1 MKKQIMF
8 GLLAILTIGIAGQG
22 LTQDVFAEH
31 VTHEVSHE
39 VSGEVSHT
47 DKHGHSNIMSH
58 DADTRNHYDTYHSGY
73 NDRSA
78 AVAGAFT
85 VGLVVVLIV
94 LLLIIIIVCACN
106 RCD

>member
-31 VTHEVSHE
+31 VTHEVSH
-39 VSGEVSHT
+39 V

-58 DADTRNHYDTYHSGY
+58 DADTRNHYDTYHNGY
-73 NDRSA
+73 NDKGVVITGTFMFA
-78 AVAGAFT
+78 IGT
-85 VGLVVVLIV
+85 VFIL
-94 LLLIIIIVCACN
+94 LLLIVIIVCLC